1 MKYANYDKTNG
12 KLLGWYD
19 SEIHGTIVPE
29 VPEILNEDGTVKTK
43 AIPSYYD
50 VTSIPT
56 PNAEVSEEDWQEAI
70 DNGYNYVDA
79 TKKTLSKKDFRT
91 FTELQTSKMSEL
103 ETGYNISNTLDIA
116 YMDTTFQADK
126 KSQDLIVSVLSAGSV
141 PDEFYWMD
149 KANNQVDMTFTDLQ
163 GLSSAILV
171 RSQINFVKLQGLK
184 TDVRNATTQDDLDKI
199 TW

>member
-19 SEIHGTIVPE
+19 SEIHGTLVLE
-29 VPEILNEDGTVKTK
+29 VSEVVNDDGTVKTK
-43 AIPSYYD
+43 AVPAYYD
-50 VTSIPT
+50 TSNIPT
-56 PNAEVSEEDWQEAI
+56 PNIEVSDADWQEAI

-79 TKKTLSKKDFRT
+79 TKKTLLNKDFRI
-91 FTELQTSKMSEL
+91 FTELQTSKILEL
-103 ETGYNISNTLDIA
+103 ETVYDAVNKLDID

-126 KSQDLIVSVLSAGSV
+126 KSQDLVVSVLSAGSV
-141 PDEFYWMD
+141 PNGFYWMD
-149 KANNQVDMTFTDLQ
+149 KANNKVDMTFTDLQ

-171 RSQINFVKLQGLK
+171 RSQSNFDKLQGLK
-184 TDVRNATTQDDLDKI
+184 TDVRNATTQDDLDAI